1 MWSDDGA
8 NGRKRCVC
16 CVLQQLDR
24 FLADN
29 VVKRRKYQS
38 KSPLAPTPPR
48 PHENRQPDGSQTL
61 GSRCRGQSAT
71 REHARPEESWQ
82 LCAGSRGQGTDR
94 RWLLAW
100 QLLASQLSCLRASTR
115 SSNLATST
123 LATSPTSLTTP
134 PPARM
139 FVPRP
144 SLHPPPRRC
153 DPPPQVLVPR
163 RRGGKVP

>member
-1 MWSDDGA
+1 MVLTDASGV
-8 NGRKRCVC
+8 CVVC
-16 CVLQQLDR
+16 CNSWTASWPTTSSRGASTRVNRL
-24 FLADN
+24 
-29 VVKRRKYQS
+29 
-38 KSPLAPTPPR
+38 SPLPPR
-48 PHENRQPDGSQTL
+48 ALTRTGSHSDGSQTL

-100 QLLASQLSCLRASTR
+100 QLLASQLSCLRGSTR